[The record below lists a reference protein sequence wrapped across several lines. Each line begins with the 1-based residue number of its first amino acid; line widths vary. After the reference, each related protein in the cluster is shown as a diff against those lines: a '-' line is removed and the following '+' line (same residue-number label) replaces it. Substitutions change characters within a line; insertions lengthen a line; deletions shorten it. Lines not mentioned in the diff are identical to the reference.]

1 MKILNNLPEVN
12 SILGLLKINKELKI
26 GINGRRVTA
35 IDFITLDELNELDY
49 EELQCVKKMI
59 KHENSIL
66 A

>member
-1 MKILNNLPEVN
+1 
-12 SILGLLKINKELKI
+12 
-26 GINGRRVTA
+26 GRRVTA